1 MHRLGISV
9 YPEKS
14 TQKEV
19 YDYLELAAKYKALK
33 NLYLFI
39 VSE

>member
-19 YDYLELAAKYKALK
+19 YDYLELALLSMASQESLLVY
-33 NLYLFI
+33 YQ
-39 VSE
+39 

>member
-19 YDYLELAAKYKALK
+19 YDYLELAAK

-39 VSE
+39 ISE